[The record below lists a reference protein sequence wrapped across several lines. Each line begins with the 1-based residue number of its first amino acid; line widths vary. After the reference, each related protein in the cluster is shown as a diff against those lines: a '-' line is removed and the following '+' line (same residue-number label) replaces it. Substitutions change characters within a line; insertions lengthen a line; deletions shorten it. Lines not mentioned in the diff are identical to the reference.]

1 MTKGISNFKI
11 ERVFK
16 EINKDDLNE
25 KFLVY
30 FLLKKLINP

>member
-25 KFLVY
+25 KLLVY